1 MALLPDTRVLLGRI
15 ANPPLRRCCVETRR
29 NVDGVRSVVGGSSSK
44 WQDGGSSVGARRYTS
59 CGQCI
64 LCAKVP
70 ILTRDSAISR
80 NRTSNSGPAP
90 HQPAVKS
97 RQIATLVGPSSPIT
111 NALSIHPWSRRWNH
125 SVARIPPSTD
135 AKTVTQNRP
144 PSQPLI
150 QTTTGT
156 RNTDVSTTKPEPLT
170 PTVGLTSRFSRMFA
184 LAPGKDGETSTNS
197 SIKKLVDLARP
208 EKKQLTTAIGLVSPL
223 TTSPASPLT

>member
-15 ANPPLRRCCVETRR
+15 ANSPLRRCCVETQR
-29 NVDGVRSVVGGSSSK
+29 NVDGVRSVVGGSSRK

-59 CGQCI
+59 CGQSI

-80 NRTSNSGPAP
+80 NRTSNSGSAP

-97 RQIATLVGPSSPIT
+97 RQIATLVGSSSPIT

-125 SVARIPPSTD
+125 SAARIPPSTD

-150 QTTTGT
+150 QMTTGT

-223 TTSPASPLT
+223 PTSPASPLT